1 MIESKSRVAIYC
13 RLSEEDRNKQ
23 SETDDSNSI
32 QNQKSMLLQYSL
44 EHGWEVYNIYSDDD
58 YTGSD
63 RRRPEFN
70 RLLEDAKN
78 RKFDIVLCKTQS
90 RFTRELELVEKYI
103 HGLFPIWGIRFISI
117 VDNADTANKGNKKSR
132 QINGLV
138 NEWYLEDMSEN
149 IKSVL
154 TDRRKNGHHIGAFA
168 LYGYKKDPDVKGH
181 LIIDEEGD
189 LHSTLKAAEKE
200 GLVNLKEANSQEYV
214 GIRMADMFIGLIS
227 KVMQSLKKALT
238 NDYANERIEKTLLEP
253 GWFILDDRQLGLYK
267 KLYQII
273 CVDNKYWYSTYS
285 GIYSDD
291 LVVFIALLQFMS
303 QFENAEALRNENYD
317 ILPEHFNAFVCQ
329 ALQERYAVMGN
340 KLPIEFVQ
348 NAGDDFFLNQ
358 RGAKV
363 FYDESRQPLLPIAKG
378 KNVYKVLS
386 IGFGNTGTPMVT
398 IESGRETVCYKLP
411 YEYSEWAMT
420 VVGCA
425 NMGEKLV
432 PGEVVFSLENGKY
445 YADIL

>member
-1 MIESKSRVAIYC
+1 
-13 RLSEEDRNKQ
+13 
-23 SETDDSNSI
+23 
-32 QNQKSMLLQYSL
+32 
-44 EHGWEVYNIYSDDD
+44 
-58 YTGSD
+58 
-63 RRRPEFN
+63 
-70 RLLEDAKN
+70 
-78 RKFDIVLCKTQS
+78 
-90 RFTRELELVEKYI
+90 
-103 HGLFPIWGIRFISI
+103 
-117 VDNADTANKGNKKSR
+117 
-132 QINGLV
+132 
-138 NEWYLEDMSEN
+138 
-149 IKSVL
+149 
-154 TDRRKNGHHIGAFA
+154 
-168 LYGYKKDPDVKGH
+168 
-181 LIIDEEGD
+181 
-189 LHSTLKAAEKE
+189 
-200 GLVNLKEANSQEYV
+200 
-214 GIRMADMFIGLIS
+214 
-227 KVMQSLKKALT
+227 MQSLKKALT

-291 LVVFIALLQFMS
+291 LVAFIALLQFMS

-317 ILPEHFNAFVCQ
+317 ILPEHFNTFACQ

-348 NAGDDFFLNQ
+348 NAGYDFFLNQ

-363 FYDESRQPLLPIAKG
+363 FYDESRQPLLPITKG

-398 IESGRETVCYKLP
+398 IENGRETVCYKLP
-411 YEYSEWAMT
+411 FEYSEWAMT
-420 VVGCA
+420 VVGCV

>member
-1 MIESKSRVAIYC
+1 MVLKERENIAF
-13 RLSEEDRNKQ
+13 KQ
-23 SETDDSNSI
+23 ILLLLDSVEPIISI
-32 QNQKSMLLQYSL
+32 DWEYYASFNGFAKLLQ
-44 EHGWEVYNIYSDDD
+44 E
-58 YTGSD
+58 
-63 RRRPEFN
+63 
-70 RLLEDAKN
+70 
-78 RKFDIVLCKTQS
+78 
-90 RFTRELELVEKYI
+90 
-103 HGLFPIWGIRFISI
+103 
-117 VDNADTANKGNKKSR
+117 
-132 QINGLV
+132 
-138 NEWYLEDMSEN
+138 MN
-149 IKSVL
+149 IKHY
-154 TDRRKNGHHIGAFA
+154 D
-168 LYGYKKDPDVKGH
+168 

-348 NAGDDFFLNQ
+348 NAGDDFSLISEVQRYFMMNQ
-358 RGAKV
+358 DNH
-363 FYDESRQPLLPIAKG
+363 YCP
-378 KNVYKVLS
+378 
-386 IGFGNTGTPMVT
+386 
-398 IESGRETVCYKLP
+398 
-411 YEYSEWAMT
+411 
-420 VVGCA
+420 
-425 NMGEKLV
+425 
-432 PGEVVFSLENGKY
+432 
-445 YADIL
+445 